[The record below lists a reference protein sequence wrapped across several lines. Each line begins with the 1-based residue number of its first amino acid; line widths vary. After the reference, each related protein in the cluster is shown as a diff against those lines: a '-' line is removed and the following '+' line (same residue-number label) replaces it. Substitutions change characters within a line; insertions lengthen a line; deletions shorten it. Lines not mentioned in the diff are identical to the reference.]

1 LERLRLANT
10 ADLLDAAPGNRG
22 GVAVRGGAGHRR
34 VAESRPQLLWL
45 AFGGR
50 ADQGWMRLLRPEFRH
65 CFAALRDEA
74 GWTVLDPLSGRL
86 LVTRLD
92 VGAGFDLPG
101 FWRRAGC
108 RVLGPFVPGEPSR
121 AWPWGLPFSCVS
133 LCRALLGTG
142 APVAMTPWGLFRQL
156 EKNFQEK
163 ENLLDSGVAR
173 L

>member
-1 LERLRLANT
+1 MERLRLADM

-22 GVAVRGGAGHRR
+22 GVAARGGAGHRR
-34 VAESRPQLLWL
+34 AAESRPQLLWL

-50 ADQGWMRLLRPEFRH
+50 ADQGWMRLLRPGFRH

-92 VGAGFDLPG
+92 VEADFDLPG
-101 FWRRAGC
+101 FWCRAGC
-108 RVLGPFVPGEPSR
+108 RVLGPFVPGAPAR
-121 AWPWGLPFSCVS
+121 AWSWVLPFSCVS
-133 LCRALLGTG
+133 LCRALLGAG
-142 APVAMTPWGLFRQL
+142 APVALTPWGLFRRL
-156 EKNFQEK
+156 EKTFHNE
-163 ENLLDSGVAR
+163 ENCLDARRAR